1 MSAKCPRFE
10 FRSSKHGR
18 PFFANAVF
26 VTSFLLLSIILLHFK
41 SSECHLTVYS
51 FRRST
56 HYGEITRSYLF
67 IRDSESI
74 VDFLEV
80 NGWFTLDE
88 SFEPAVSLRLVKH
101 HVDRKS

>member
-1 MSAKCPRFE
+1 MKDHELEVISSTAIVPMLKVWLFFFC
-10 FRSSKHGR
+10 FR
-18 PFFANAVF
+18 N
-26 VTSFLLLSIILLHFK
+26 
-41 SSECHLTVYS
+41 
-51 FRRST
+51 
-56 HYGEITRSYLF
+56 YLF

-80 NGWFTLDE
+80 NGWFTLGE